1 MRRTAREPLQDK
13 GRKSRSSASA
23 QNRSNPATSA
33 TQLCCEVLQGVRS
46 FACQELLHRFG
57 KRVSILPS
65 DDPETIFL
73 RYHGDIHEL
82 LRLRTI
88 VAVYLVQHFPVPR
101 PRALLGQ
108 QHFQALLQQIE
119 TVRRLYPAHIFTS
132 FRVSAAGEDSSTF
145 ARIKAEISQA
155 TGLTFD
161 PGEGEMFLRIRPSSL
176 EASGWELLTRISPR
190 PLSVRPWRVH
200 NMEGALN
207 ATIAAVMIE
216 MTSPRPNDRFLNLMG
231 GSGTLLIERLLRCP
245 ASAAIGCDIDA
256 ASLASAKENLRA
268 SKLTGPVELL
278 EMDATALQFPA
289 SAFNAICADLP
300 WGQLVGSHWHNVDLY
315 PQVLAEAAR
324 VTTLRTRLALLT
336 HEIKLFESILQN
348 CTEWILQDVV
358 KIFQGGLHPR
368 IYLFQRAASN
378 RREVRS
384 YEKRTNLSGID

>member
-1 MRRTAREPLQDK
+1 MKSTARRLTPDR
-13 GRKSRSSASA
+13 GRKSKSSSSA
-23 QNRSNPATSA
+23 QNRSSPT
-33 TQLCCEVLQGVRS
+33 TLLCCEVLHGVKP
-46 FACQELLHRFG
+46 FACKELLHRFG
-57 KRVSILPS
+57 KRVSILPG

-73 RYHGDIHEL
+73 RYQGDIHEL

-88 VAVYLVQHFPVPR
+88 VAAYLVQHFPVPR

-108 QHFQALLQQIE
+108 QHFQSLLQQIE

-145 ARIKAEISQA
+145 ARIKANISQA

-161 PGEGEMFLRIRPSSL
+161 SEEGELLLRIRPSSL

-216 MTSPRPNDRFLNLMG
+216 MTSPRPNDRFLNLMC

-245 ASAAIGCDIDA
+245 ARVAIGCDIDTA
-256 ASLASAKENLRA
+256 ALAAAQENLRA
-268 SKLTGPVELL
+268 SKLTAPVELL
-278 EMDATALQFPA
+278 EMDATALQLPSSTFDV
-289 SAFNAICADLP
+289 ICADLP
-300 WGQLVGSHWHNVDLY
+300 WGQLVGSHRHNSALY
-315 PQVLAEAAR
+315 PKFLTEAAR
-324 VTTLRTRLALLT
+324 VATPHARLVLLT
-336 HEIKLFESILQN
+336 HEIKLFESVLQDY
-348 CTEWILQDVV
+348 TEWTLKDVV

-368 IYLFQRAASN
+368 IYLFQKFR
-378 RREVRS
+378 
-384 YEKRTNLSGID
+384 

>member
-1 MRRTAREPLQDK
+1 MKSTARRLTPDK
-13 GRKSRSSASA
+13 GRKSTSSASA
-23 QNRSNPATSA
+23 QNRSNPT
-33 TQLCCEVLQGVRS
+33 TLICCEVLQGARS

-57 KRVSILPS
+57 KRVSILS
-65 DDPETIFL
+65 GDDPETIFL
-73 RYHGDIHEL
+73 RYQGDLHEL

-108 QHFQALLQQIE
+108 QHFQALLRQIE
-119 TVRRLYPAHIFTS
+119 TVRRLYPVHIFTS

-161 PGEGEMFLRIRPSSL
+161 PEEGELLLRIRPPSL
-176 EASGWELLTRISPR
+176 QTSGWELLTRISPR

-200 NMEGALN
+200 NMDGALN

-216 MTSPRPNDRFLNLMG
+216 MTSPRPNDRFFNLMC

-245 ASAAIGCDIDA
+245 ARAAIGCDIDA
-256 ASLASAKENLRA
+256 AALASAKENLRA
-268 SKLTGPVELL
+268 SKLSSPVELL

-289 SAFNAICADLP
+289 NTFNAICADLP
-300 WGQLVGSHWHNVDLY
+300 WGQLVGSHQHNADLY

-324 VTTLRTRLALLT
+324 VATPRARLVLLT
-336 HEIKLFESILQN
+336 HEIKLFENVLQD
-348 CTEWILQDVV
+348 CTEWTLQDVV

-368 IYLFQRAASN
+368 IYLFQKAQR
-378 RREVRS
+378 
-384 YEKRTNLSGID
+384 G